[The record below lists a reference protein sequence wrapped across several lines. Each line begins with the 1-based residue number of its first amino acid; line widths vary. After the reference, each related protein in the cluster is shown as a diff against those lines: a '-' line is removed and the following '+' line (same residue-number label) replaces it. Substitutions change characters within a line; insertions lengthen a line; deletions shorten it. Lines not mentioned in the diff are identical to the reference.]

1 MVSSVLTESSVATTL
16 VTTSSDA
23 DTGKDVRGE
32 KQRLMTALQSARA
45 ELQCTTCEEDKADLE
60 AEIKDLQSQIR
71 KLQASETR
79 EPAGRDDRRADEAA
93 ALTGQPSREPPAEG
107 NGPERIEQEAADAA
121 QRFDIA
127 DPSTWTNRAPS
138 NPWQPGQFLNL
149 NA

>member
-1 MVSSVLTESSVATTL
+1 MVSSVLTESTVATTL

-45 ELQCTTCEEDKADLE
+45 ALQCTTCEDDKADLE
-60 AEIKDLQSQIR
+60 AEIRDLQSQIR

-79 EPAGRDDRRADEAA
+79 EPAGRDDKRADEAA
-93 ALTGQPSREPPAEG
+93 TLVGQPSREPPADG
-107 NGPERIEQEAADAA
+107 NGPDRIEQEAAEVA

-127 DPSTWTNRAPS
+127 DPSTWTKNAPS